1 MKKLFAI
8 VFSLITATI
17 CCFGFGACSKES
29 DNTLK
34 VGITDYKPM
43 DYKESGS
50 DEWIGFDADLA
61 REVGK
66 ILGKNVEFVEID
78 WNNKVF
84 ALNSK
89 EIDVIWNGMTITDE
103 LKQNILISDA
113 YLENKQVVVCQKSEV
128 EKYKTIDDILKANEI
143 LVEAGSAGDS
153 AIKAVE
159 GLKNGQLKTASAQKD
174 TLLEVKTSAQ
184 KIAIIDK
191 LMAQVVTGDGTSYSD
206 LTFVDVGFELE
217 QFGIGFRKSD
227 TSLKTDVENA
237 IKQLKDNGKY
247 AEIQTKYFG

>member
-1 MKKLFAI
+1 MKKLFAMILTI
-8 VFSLITATI
+8 VTAAA
-17 CCFGFGACSKES
+17 CCFGFTACSDKKEE
-29 DNTLK
+29 TLK

-43 DYKESGS
+43 DYKENGS

-66 ILGKNVEFVEID
+66 ILGKKVEFVEINWD
-78 WNNKVF
+78 NKVF
-84 ALNSK
+84 SLNSK

-113 YLENKQVVVCQKSEV
+113 YLDNKQVVVCQKSEA
-128 EKYKTIDDILKANEI
+128 EKYKTIADVLKASEI

-153 AIKAVE
+153 AISAVE
-159 GLKNGQLKTASAQKD
+159 GLKAGQLKTASAQKD
-174 TLLEVKTSAQ
+174 TLLEVKTSAS
-184 KIAIIDK
+184 KIAVIDK

-217 QFGIGFRKSD
+217 QFGIGFRKDD
-227 TSLKTDVENA
+227 TALKTDVENA